1 MDGKAAVNHVTLGGK
16 SPPECAKLWAG
27 RRHRLKGTGR
37 MLDKRHLLAR
47 HLLFRGLDARVLEE
61 VLALSVTKHLTD
73 GDVLFLR
80 GEPGTGLYGVLGGS
94 VKITVS
100 SPTGKEL
107 MLGVMGPGEVFGE
120 IALLDGGPRTA
131 NAVALGSTMLLV
143 VPHLQFR
150 AFLARRPELCLYF
163 LGIMC
168 ERIRATNARLED
180 VAFLGMPARLAKVL
194 LNFAAGERAE
204 GAQGTTIRRRLS
216 QQALGQLVGSS
227 RESVNKQLQAWR
239 KAGWIGIE
247 RGRITIHQAGPLE
260 RAARTPAG
268 SGETAPP

>member
-1 MDGKAAVNHVTLGGK
+1 
-16 SPPECAKLWAG
+16 
-27 RRHRLKGTGR
+27 

-47 HLLFRGLDARVLEE
+47 HLLFRGLDPQVLDD
-61 VLALSVTKHLTD
+61 VLALSATKRLAD

-94 VKITVS
+94 VKLTVS

-131 NAVALGSTMLLV
+131 NAVALGSTVVVV
-143 VPHLQFR
+143 VPHRQFR

-163 LGIMC
+163 LDVLC
-168 ERIRATNARLED
+168 ERLRATNARLED

-194 LNFAAGERAE
+194 LNFAAAE
-204 GAQGTTIRRRLS
+204 GGEGVQGTTIRRRLS

-239 KAGWIGIE
+239 RAGWIDIE
-247 RGRITIHQAGPLE
+247 RGRITVQRAADLE
-260 RAARTPAG
+260 RTAR
-268 SGETAPP
+268 S